1 MNKGNTVK
9 NMGTHVILVTI
20 STLGGKKGWWEACK
34 VGNKTTLQEVYLGL
48 LLSREPFR
56 LDLEQKCG
64 Q

>member
-1 MNKGNTVK
+1 
-9 NMGTHVILVTI
+9 MGTHVILVTM
-20 STLGGKKGWWEACK
+20 STLGGKKGL
-34 VGNKTTLQEVYLGL
+34 VGGVQSRKQKLHALQEVYLGL

>member
-1 MNKGNTVK
+1 
-9 NMGTHVILVTI
+9 MGTHVILVTM